1 MELRAFAERVLL
13 SDSLEVKIQ
22 RMSETLTDENPGPS
36 IRLPE
41 PVRPA
46 NLQFAPRRAA
56 PSMPHPSNFSDPR
69 KRAIA
74 HHILANHELQALEVM
89 AWVLLAFPDA
99 PTEFRMGLVEVMAD
113 EQRHTRMHADQAAD
127 LGIQFGDLPVN
138 CYIWKKAQDFQ
149 SVLDYLAGI
158 PLTFEGRNLD
168 HTLEFEEYFAAA
180 GDSRS
185 AAIMKAIHKDEI
197 HHVAFGLKWLR
208 ILKPAAQSEWDAY
221 VEHLHWPLRPEK
233 SVGDIFHEA
242 PRIAA
247 GMSREFIERLQ
258 APEPNEGSS
267 TEPAGR

>member
-13 SDSLEVKIQ
+13 SESLETKLERV
-22 RMSETLTDENPGPS
+22 SESFTDNEPGDA
-36 IRLPE
+36 RRYVE

-46 NLQFAPRRAA
+46 NLVFAPRRSA
-56 PSMPHPSNFSDPR
+56 PSMPHPSTFKETR

-99 PTEFRMGLVEVMAD
+99 PTEFRHGLADVMAD
-113 EQRHTRMHADQAAD
+113 EQRHTKMHAEHAAA
-127 LGIQFGDLPVN
+127 LGIKFGELPVN
-138 CYIWKKAQDFQ
+138 CYIWKKSQEFQ

-168 HTLEFEEYFAAA
+168 HTLEFEEYFEKA
-180 GDSRS
+180 GDPKS

-208 ILKPAAQSEWDAY
+208 ILKPADQSEWDAY
-221 VEHLHWPLRPEK
+221 LEHLHWPLRPDK
-233 SVGDIFHEA
+233 SVGDVFHRE

-247 GMSREFIERLQ
+247 GMTPEFIDRLQ
-258 APEPNEGSS
+258 PRMRTRNHTDKEE
-267 TEPAGR
+267 